1 MGYQGWMSVN
11 FRSWFCDVGTLVLRL
26 FGRLDERVLVM
37 RLGELIFY
45 TYRYRVQSG
54 SAIVGLN
61 RSFGSHFSTRLD
73 VRYCRQSKCYLQAN
87 LQNGFSLLSSYF
99 PIHLI
104 SSTTS
109 SYESVSK
116 QIFSPLPS
124 SFQPQFISSKSTA
137 LNYHSPSLSSP
148 TFPHTLS
155 TPLSTNENRQ

>member
-1 MGYQGWMSVN
+1 MN
-11 FRSWFCDVGTLVLRL
+11 
-26 FGRLDERVLVM
+26 ERKFS
-37 RLGELIFY
+37 ELILRCGNARASTFRTSGRKGFSY
-45 TYRYRVQSG
+45 EIGRVDTYRYRVQSG

-61 RSFGSHFSTRLD
+61 RSFGSHFSTLID

-116 QIFSPLPS
+116 QIFSPLPL
-124 SFQPQFISSKSTA
+124 SFQLQSISSQSTA

-148 TFPHTLS
+148 TSPHTLS